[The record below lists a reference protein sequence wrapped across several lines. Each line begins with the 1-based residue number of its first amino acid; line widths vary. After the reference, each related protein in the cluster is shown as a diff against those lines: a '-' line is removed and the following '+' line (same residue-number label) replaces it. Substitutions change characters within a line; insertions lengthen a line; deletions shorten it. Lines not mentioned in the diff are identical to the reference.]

1 MFALPTSNI
10 PKVIS
15 AFAFLCLL
23 CIILFENELFAE
35 VNRRY
40 RSKRFVT
47 KAELKIDKT
56 VFGKDVKAKNA
67 QKTNPNLPL
76 VFYYSINPKDYKL
89 NESCAYLTNPMDI
102 SFNNVYWQVQKMT
115 NDIYYL
121 FGAYFDNRKLNG
133 VGPVVRVMGLLQ
145 HWEPKVKPFCQMWF
159 NNQTT
164 PVITQVF
171 SFNMLWNHFWGP
183 EANIMQPYFI
193 TCKVPP
199 SMNGSVPV
207 AVSVVEQPCE
217 NATNLLRVIYDP
229 LPPGQEQKDFA
240 VCAKGLFYKHNPN
253 MAVRIVEW
261 VELLKILGAEKIGLY
276 YYHIHENIT
285 KVFNYYEESG
295 FMDVGQVTVPGKYPN
310 APDLVAGFLETHRRF
325 EFILEVIHYT
335 DCMYHKM
342 YRYKFIAILDV
353 DEVIVPHSANTWREM
368 LFQKPETLTSLTSLR
383 SRSSCTL
390 TFHSIFT
397 CCKTCIATAS
407 SIQQV
412 ISLVT
417 STSSAFITLSMSSSR
432 TITTPFT
439 ASTTSRPIAPSTI
452 SIWATL
458 FFITTAPVGPGRTV
472 KPRTRPRW

>member
-1 MFALPTSNI
+1 
-10 PKVIS
+10 
-15 AFAFLCLL
+15 
-23 CIILFENELFAE
+23 
-35 VNRRY
+35 
-40 RSKRFVT
+40 
-47 KAELKIDKT
+47 
-56 VFGKDVKAKNA
+56 
-67 QKTNPNLPL
+67 
-76 VFYYSINPKDYKL
+76 
-89 NESCAYLTNPMDI
+89 MDI

-368 LFQKPETLTSLTSLR
+368 LFQKVFPRLEAKAKNSSLSYAAFAARNAYFIDQLTEQKQLYPDIPQYLHMLQNVHRNSFIYPAGYQPGYVNVKCFHNPQHVLVPHNHYPIYCFNDVATNCTKYDFDLGDALLHHYCTGR
-383 SRSSCTL
+383 SRTDCET
-390 TFHSIFT
+390 TDTTKMVIDASIWRY
-397 CCKTCIATAS
+397 KEKL
-407 SIQQV
+407 IQRTTEV
-412 ISLVT
+412 LVDIGIIGRKD
-417 STSSAFITLSMSSSR
+417 AIEHFDPHFLS
-432 TITTPFT
+432 P
-439 ASTTSRPIAPSTI
+439 STTRNP
-452 SIWATL
+452 
-458 FFITTAPVGPGRTV
+458 
-472 KPRTRPRW
+472 